1 MFSEFTAEEQPALRM
16 RFGVI
21 IVREFDEFVGNNI
34 QELTER
40 LALLGCI
47 PSNILMRSVP
57 TLHDALIATNFFAQY
72 TDVDGVIILAPQN
85 RAMGTLSFMNGISTI
100 QIQWNMVVEIGG
112 AECADHIV
120 EMITLQN
127 EMEDAAPEIS
137 SRSRCS

>member
-1 MFSEFTAEEQPALRM
+1 MS
-16 RFGVI
+16 
-21 IVREFDEFVGNNI
+21 
-34 QELTER
+34 LTER
-40 LALLGCI
+40 LTLLGCI